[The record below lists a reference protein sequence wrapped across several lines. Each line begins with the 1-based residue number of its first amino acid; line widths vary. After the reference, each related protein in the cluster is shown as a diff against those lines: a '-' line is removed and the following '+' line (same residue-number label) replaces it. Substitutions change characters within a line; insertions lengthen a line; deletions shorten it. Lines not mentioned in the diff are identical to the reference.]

1 MQIKFHGSRG
11 SIPAPGIDTI
21 KYGGNTSCVE
31 FVSDEGQR
39 IIIDAGTG
47 IRKIN
52 RTQFNDKIL
61 LFFSHSHWDHLQG
74 LPFFNQIFNPDARI
88 EILLNARYYDGIK
101 SDLLKQ
107 MSGKSFPIQFDSLP
121 CDIKFIKIEE
131 KYEIDSNLYVEV
143 FENAHPG
150 GSSAIKIVNKN
161 KIFTFSTDNEIS
173 IMKERKTYD
182 NFVKFCSNSTILA
195 HDAQYLDAEM
205 KNKKGWGHS
214 SIQDVCDLLIESQI
228 QTGFF
233 THHDPERTDD
243 QIDDFENIIAE
254 KISRSGRITT
264 LSGAREEDV
273 IEI

>member
-1 MQIKFHGSRG
+1 MQIKFHGTRG

-52 RTQFNDKIL
+52 RTKFNDRIL

-74 LPFFNQIFNPDARI
+74 LPFFSQIFNPDAKI
-88 EILLNARYYDGIK
+88 DILLNSRYYDDIK

-121 CDIKFIKIEE
+121 CDIKFIRIE
-131 KYEIDSNLYVEV
+131 KRYEINSNLSVEV
-143 FENAHPG
+143 FDNVHPG
-150 GSSAIKIVNKN
+150 GSSAIKIVNN
-161 KIFTFSTDNEIS
+161 DRIFTFATDNEIN
-173 IMKERKTYD
+173 IMKEKKNY
-182 NFVKFCSNSTILA
+182 NSFVDFCSNSTILA
-195 HDAQYLDAEM
+195 HDAQYLDIEL

-214 SIQDVCDLLIESQI
+214 SIQDVCDLLIDAQI
-228 QTGFF
+228 RTGFF
-233 THHDPERTDD
+233 THHDPERTDN
-243 QIDDFENIIAE
+243 QIDDFQNVISE
-254 KISRSGRITT
+254 KISGSGKTMTI
-264 LSGAREEDV
+264 SGAREEDV
-273 IEI
+273 IET